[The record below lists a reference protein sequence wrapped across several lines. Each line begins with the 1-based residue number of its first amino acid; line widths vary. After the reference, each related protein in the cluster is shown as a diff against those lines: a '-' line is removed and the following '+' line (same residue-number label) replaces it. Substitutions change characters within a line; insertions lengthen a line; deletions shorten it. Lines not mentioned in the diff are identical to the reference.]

1 MLSVALAAD
10 LVSRAFGDREHPW
23 EGRHARASGRS
34 PWRRLIERTR
44 SPKVGRVSSAVEQR
58 FCKFQI
64 LAFTKKLSSRIRKL
78 YCRQRRDRLSQW

>member
-44 SPKVGRVSSAVEQR
+44 SPKVGRVSSAVE
-58 FCKFQI
+58 
-64 LAFTKKLSSRIRKL
+64 
-78 YCRQRRDRLSQW
+78 